1 MRDEI
6 SEQAKQAIASG
17 KERLARQRLER
28 DGRGLAVAVRRRV
41 RCFAA
46 EWNISADEIAPLM
59 KGRFPNFNR
68 IVEFCDKHGASID
81 WIIGG
86 DLKFLRQMKE
96 NAKAA
101 AAINNPGG
109 LDASGPDTRIMNIGR
124 SLLALPLEK
133 RDFAL
138 IVVQELL
145 MAARARNV

>member
-1 MRDEI
+1 MF
-6 SEQAKQAIASG
+6 
-17 KERLARQRLER
+17 
-28 DGRGLAVAVRRRV
+28 RGGVEYFRRRD
-41 RCFAA
+41 CAA
-46 EWNISADEIAPLM
+46 HERPLSELQSH
-59 KGRFPNFNR
+59 RR
-68 IVEFCDKHGASID
+68 VLRYKHGASID